1 MWLDYTGYR
10 VLVPRHT
17 VFSAKPSS
25 RVLPLQWPS
34 EVWSGGTVA
43 QATRFRL
50 YDIWLAK
57 WHSHLSILLGFLC
70 IALALGTCWIFPIVT
85 GVRFVVVQLYIHS
98 VKFPLKFYSR
108 LNSKLR
114 LPVGLL
120 NCEGSL
126 ILTHFGS
133 GLVPRKTVIG
143 INIATSA
150 SRSIGNLRWLL
161 DRESVAAIC
170 GQASFIVKVERRGF
184 YIHQEIAPGAGAW
197 LVVCHTTLLPWNYH
211 CVVPIFLI
219 WNLKWTVSFEI
230 LAAHC
235 RDYLTSRFSD
245 SKWKKKLFFFH
256 YFQCKQCRPDWRTW
270 DFDFPMTTRIFVK
283 NIPQDTLVHLHWNT
297 RVMSR
302 RAPVQQMRVWKTTI
316 PFSYFRTMIL
326 TALKIFSMWGEERI
340 FSHVL

>member
-1 MWLDYTGYR
+1 MR
-10 VLVPRHT
+10 
-17 VFSAKPSS
+17 
-25 RVLPLQWPS
+25 
-34 EVWSGGTVA
+34 
-43 QATRFRL
+43 
-50 YDIWLAK
+50 
-57 WHSHLSILLGFLC
+57 
-70 IALALGTCWIFPIVT
+70 
-85 GVRFVVVQLYIHS
+85 
-98 VKFPLKFYSR
+98 
-108 LNSKLR
+108 
-114 LPVGLL
+114 
-120 NCEGSL
+120 
-126 ILTHFGS
+126 
-133 GLVPRKTVIG
+133 RKTVIG

-270 DFDFPMTTRIFVK
+270 DFDFPMTTRTFVK
-283 NIPQDTLVHLHWNT
+283 KYTPGHVSPSSLKYTGDE
-297 RVMSR
+297 SKGP
-302 RAPVQQMRVWKTTI
+302 RAANASLKNNHQMTPK
-316 PFSYFRTMIL
+316 RT
-326 TALKIFSMWGEERI
+326 SMPWY
-340 FSHVL
+340 SA